1 MKDQDCYFF
10 VDLSI
15 PEEERTISVMCVKC
29 HDEEMPETGWFYRGS
44 AEGYGP
50 FDYQCELCGQFVH
63 KVSDD
68 EDDQEKAEATS

>member
-1 MKDQDCYFF
+1 MKDQNCYFF
-10 VDLSI
+10 VDPTV

-44 AEGYGP
+44 EEGYGP
-50 FDYQCELCGQFVH
+50 FDYQCELCGKFVH

-68 EDDQEKAEATS
+68 EDDKEKAEATS